1 MFRDDGVAEAKGR
14 SGNSRSISTKMRLN
28 EQSIEACCLD
38 TVVRGRIGE
47 WIELGG
53 VIQKRK
59 GSEAS
64 IRKRTA
70 THNDESRKV
79 FLN

>member
-1 MFRDDGVAEAKGR
+1 MMVLPRLKGDQVTQEV
-14 SGNSRSISTKMRLN
+14 SIQKMRLN
-28 EQSIEACCLD
+28 EQSIEIYCLN
-38 TVVRGRIGE
+38 TVFRGRIGE

-79 FLN
+79 FFN

>member
-1 MFRDDGVAEAKGR
+1 MDTRMVMTLEV
-14 SGNSRSISTKMRLN
+14 SLQKMRLN
-28 EQSIEACCLD
+28 EQSIEIYCLN
-38 TVVRGRIGE
+38 TVFRGRIGE

-59 GSEAS
+59 ESEAS
-64 IRKRTA
+64 IGKRTA
-70 THNDESRKV
+70 THNDDSRKV

>member
-1 MFRDDGVAEAKGR
+1 MLPRLKGDQVTQEV
-14 SGNSRSISTKMRLN
+14 SLQKMRLN
-28 EQSIEACCLD
+28 EQSIEICCLN

>member
-1 MFRDDGVAEAKGR
+1 MMVLPRLKGDQVTLEG
-14 SGNSRSISTKMRLN
+14 SLQKMRLN

-64 IRKRTA
+64 IGKRTA

>member
-1 MFRDDGVAEAKGR
+1 MVLPRLKGDQVTQEV
-14 SGNSRSISTKMRLN
+14 SLQNMRLN
-28 EQSIEACCLD
+28 EQSVETCCLD

-59 GSEAS
+59 ESEAS
-64 IRKRTA
+64 IGKRTA
-70 THNDESRKV
+70 THNDDSRKV

>member
-1 MFRDDGVAEAKGR
+1 MDTRMVMTLEV
-14 SGNSRSISTKMRLN
+14 SLQKMRLN
-28 EQSIEACCLD
+28 EQSIEIYCLN
-38 TVVRGRIGE
+38 TVFRGRIGE

-64 IRKRTA
+64 IGKGTA